1 MIMLT
6 VREAIQKRRS
16 TRSFK
21 RIPIPDEMILE
32 MLEAARLAP
41 SASNIQ
47 PWRFVVVTDAEEKKG
62 LRKICFNQ
70 AFIED
75 AGVDFV
81 FCADPSAYS
90 IDSRRRRMQEAMG
103 AGLISEVNLSA
114 PALQRYQEMT
124 ASEPD
129 LPSLLTP
136 LTSNTYIAVE
146 HMVLMATALGLGSC
160 WVGGI
165 SSYKDIRDM
174 LQIPR
179 GILVLGVLAVGYT
192 NIEPKARPHHPLE
205 KILLRPFPASV
216 SSLL

>member
-1 MIMLT
+1 MLT
-6 VREAIQKRRS
+6 VREAIWKRRS

-21 RIPIPDEMILE
+21 RMPVPDEMILE

-41 SASNIQ
+41 SASNTQ
-47 PWRFVVVTDAEEKKG
+47 PWRFIVVTDAEEKKK
-62 LRKICFNQ
+62 LRAICFNQ

-81 FCADPSAYS
+81 FCADPSSYS
-90 IDSRRRRMQEAMG
+90 SASRRRRMQEAVDS
-103 AGLISEVNLSA
+103 GLISEGNLSDA
-114 PALQRYQEMT
+114 TLQRYRELA

-136 LTSNTYIAVE
+136 LTANTYIAVE
-146 HMVLMATALGLGSC
+146 HMVLMATAQGLGSC

-165 SSYKDIRDM
+165 SSFKDIRDM
-174 LQIPR
+174 LQIPK

-192 NIEPKARPHHPLE
+192 NIEPKARPHHSLE
-205 KILLRPFPASV
+205 EILLRPFPG
-216 SSLL
+216 

>member
-1 MIMLT
+1 MLT

-16 TRSFK
+16 TRSFR
-21 RIPIPDEMILE
+21 RIPVPDEMIME

-41 SASNIQ
+41 SASNNQ
-47 PWRFVVVTDAEEKKG
+47 PWRFLVVTDEEEKKA

-70 AFIED
+70 SFIED

-81 FCADPSAYS
+81 FCADPSSYS
-90 IDSRRRRMQEAMG
+90 VESRRIRIQEALDS
-103 AGLISEVNLSA
+103 GLISEGNLSDST
-114 PALQRYQEMT
+114 LQRYRDMA

-136 LTSNTYIAVE
+136 LTANTYIAVE
-146 HMVLMATALGLGSC
+146 HMVLMATGLGLGSC

-205 KILLRPFPASV
+205 KIMLRPFPA
-216 SSLL
+216 

>member
-1 MIMLT
+1 MLT

-21 RIPIPDEMILE
+21 QTAVPDEMILE

-41 SASNIQ
+41 SASNTQ
-47 PWRFVVVTDAEEKKG
+47 PWRFVVVTDTNEKKE

-81 FCADPSAYS
+81 FCADPSSYS
-90 IDSRRRRMQEAMG
+90 SDSRRRRMQEAVDSD
-103 AGLISEVNLSA
+103 LISEGNLSDST
-114 PALQRYQEMT
+114 LQRYREMT
-124 ASEPD
+124 ANEPD

-136 LTSNTYIAVE
+136 LTANTYIAVE

-174 LQIPR
+174 LKIPR

-192 NIEPKARPHHPLE
+192 NIEPKARLHHPLKE
-205 KILLRPFPASV
+205 ILLRPFPA
-216 SSLL
+216 

>member
-1 MIMLT
+1 MLT
-6 VREAIQKRRS
+6 VREAVQQRRS

-21 RIPIPDEMILE
+21 KVPVPDEMVLEILE
-32 MLEAARLAP
+32 SARLAP
-41 SASNIQ
+41 SASNTQ
-47 PWRFVVVTDAEEKKG
+47 PWRFVVVIDAEEKKK

-81 FCADPSAYS
+81 FCADPSSYS
-90 IDSRRRRMQEAMG
+90 ADSRRRRMQEAVDS
-103 AGLISEVNLSA
+103 GLISEANLSDET
-114 PALQRYQEMT
+114 LQRYQAMSD
-124 ASEPD
+124 SEPD

-136 LTSNTYIAVE
+136 LTANTYIAVE
-146 HMVLMATALGLGSC
+146 HMVLMATGLGLGSC

-192 NIEPKARPHHPLE
+192 DIEPKARPHHSLE
-205 KILLRPFPASV
+205 EILVRPFPA
-216 SSLL
+216 

>member
-1 MIMLT
+1 MLT

-21 RIPIPDEMILE
+21 QEPLPDEMILE

-41 SASNIQ
+41 SASNTQ
-47 PWRFVVVTDAEEKKG
+47 PWRFVVVTDANEKKE

-90 IDSRRRRMQEAMG
+90 ADSRRRRMQEAMDSD
-103 AGLISEVNLSA
+103 LISEGNLSDST
-114 PALQRYQEMT
+114 LQRYREMT
-124 ASEPD
+124 ANEPD

-136 LTSNTYIAVE
+136 LTANTYIAVE
-146 HMVLMATALGLGSC
+146 HMVLTATALGLGSC

-174 LQIPR
+174 LKIPR
-179 GILVLGVLAVGYT
+179 GILVLGVLAVGHT
-192 NIEPKARPHHPLE
+192 NVEPKARPHHPLNE
-205 KILLRPFPASV
+205 ILLRPFPA
-216 SSLL
+216 

>member
-1 MIMLT
+1 MLT

-21 RIPIPDEMILE
+21 QVPVPDEMILE

-41 SASNIQ
+41 SASNTQ
-47 PWRFVVVTDAEEKKG
+47 PWRFVVVTEAEEKKE

-70 AFIED
+70 SFIED

-90 IDSRRRRMQEAMG
+90 ADSRQRRMQEAVDSD
-103 AGLISEVNLSA
+103 LISEGNLSDA
-114 PALQRYQEMT
+114 TLQRYQEMT
-124 ASEPD
+124 ANEPD

-136 LTSNTYIAVE
+136 LTANTYIAVE

-165 SSYKDIRDM
+165 NSYKDIRDM
-174 LQIPR
+174 LEIPR

-192 NIEPKARPHHPLE
+192 NIEPKARPHHQLKE
-205 KILLRPFPASV
+205 ILLRPFPA
-216 SSLL
+216 

>member
-1 MIMLT
+1 
-6 VREAIQKRRS
+6 
-16 TRSFK
+16 
-21 RIPIPDEMILE
+21 MILE

-41 SASNIQ
+41 SASNTQ
-47 PWRFVVVTDAEEKKG
+47 PWRFVVVTDVNEKKE

-70 AFIED
+70 SFIED

-81 FCADPSAYS
+81 FCADPTTYS
-90 IDSRRRRMQEAMG
+90 VDSQRRRMQEAVDS
-103 AGLISEVNLSA
+103 GLISEGNLSDST
-114 PALQRYQEMT
+114 LQRYQEMT
-124 ASEPD
+124 ANEPD

-136 LTSNTYIAVE
+136 LTANTYIAVE

-174 LQIPR
+174 LKIPR

-205 KILLRPFPASV
+205 KILLRPFPA
-216 SSLL
+216 

>member
-1 MIMLT
+1 MLT

-21 RIPIPDEMILE
+21 QVPVPDEMILE

-41 SASNIQ
+41 SASNTQ
-47 PWRFVVVTDAEEKKG
+47 PWRFAVVTDAEEKKE

-70 AFIED
+70 SFIED

-81 FCADPSAYS
+81 FCADPAAYS
-90 IDSRRRRMQEAMG
+90 SDSRRRRMQEAVDS
-103 AGLISEVNLSA
+103 GLISEGNLGDST
-114 PALQRYQEMT
+114 LQRYQEMT
-124 ASEPD
+124 ADEPD

-136 LTSNTYIAVE
+136 LTANTYIAVE

-174 LQIPR
+174 LKIPR

-192 NIEPKARPHHPLE
+192 NIEPKARLHHSLE
-205 KILLRPFPASV
+205 KILLRPFPA
-216 SSLL
+216 

>member
-1 MIMLT
+1 MLT

-21 RIPIPDEMILE
+21 PTPVPDEMILE

-41 SASNIQ
+41 SASNNQ
-47 PWRFVVVTDAEEKKG
+47 PWRFVVVTDAEEKKA

-70 AFIED
+70 SFIED

-81 FCADPSAYS
+81 FCADPSSYS
-90 IDSRRRRMQEAMG
+90 VESRRRRIQEAVDS
-103 AGLISEVNLSA
+103 GLISEGNLSDST
-114 PALQRYQEMT
+114 LQRYQEM
-124 ASEPD
+124 AANEPD

-136 LTSNTYIAVE
+136 LTANTYIAVE
-146 HMVLMATALGLGSC
+146 HMVLMATGLGLGSC

-205 KILLRPFPASV
+205 KIMLRPFPA
-216 SSLL
+216 

>member
-1 MIMLT
+1 MLT

-21 RIPIPDEMILE
+21 KMPVPDEMILE
-32 MLEAARLAP
+32 ILEAARLAP
-41 SASNIQ
+41 SASNTQ
-47 PWRFVVVTDAEEKKG
+47 PWRFVVVTDAEEKKR
-62 LRKICFNQ
+62 LRQICFNQ
-70 AFIED
+70 AFVED

-81 FCADPSAYS
+81 FCADPSTYS
-90 IDSRRRRMQEAMG
+90 IDSRKRRMQEAVDS
-103 AGLISEVNLSA
+103 GLISDGNLSDDT
-114 PALQRYQEMT
+114 LQRYREE
-124 ASEPD
+124 AAREPD

-136 LTSNTYIAVE
+136 LTANTYIAVE
-146 HMVLMATALGLGSC
+146 NMVLMATGLGLGSC

-192 NIEPKARPHHPLE
+192 NIEPKARPHYSLE
-205 KILLRPFPASV
+205 EILIRPFPA
-216 SSLL
+216 